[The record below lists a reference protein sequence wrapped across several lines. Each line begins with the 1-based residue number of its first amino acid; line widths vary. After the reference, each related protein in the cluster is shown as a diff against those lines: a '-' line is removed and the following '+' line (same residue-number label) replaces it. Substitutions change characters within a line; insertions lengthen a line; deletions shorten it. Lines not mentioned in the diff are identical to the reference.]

1 MRGWVSYV
9 TQRYKKANNKYTE
22 LCDKYK
28 NIIFKDTDNL
38 QRCAISEHLCGFKW
52 LTQVESDW
60 LNVNR
65 IRKYNPKSCKLK
77 ADLENPKEL
86 LDLHK
91 DVI

>member
-1 MRGWVSYV
+1 M
-9 TQRYKKANNKYTE
+9 E
-22 LCDKYK
+22 LCDKYRSSK

-38 QRCAISEHLCGFKW
+38 QRCAISKHLCGFKW

-60 LNVNR
+60 LNMNR
-65 IRKYNPKSCKLK
+65 IRKYNPRSCKLK

-91 DVI
+91 DKRPWFA